1 MPSTPYWKTKQNSIN
16 LDAGP
21 KNNLFTIIITRLG
34 ANPSVFIPAKL
45 PYTIVALGLLQTPFT
60 NAIAAYA
67 ENPSLE
73 NENTLLDQVAIINAV
88 FYELYDFVDGAAGGS
103 KTVINLAG
111 LDAYKHVSTSQGKP
125 LASLNCKFGFIKDVV
140 QMLLFSQRKKPTTAG
155 TLLISTTIPG
165 GLNLVKLGNAQMG
178 IITPLGI
185 INVSVF
191 STNSAEVAS
200 TDSGKKLAGTSIP
213 FNASGFGPSTNLD
226 PTLIP

>member
-1 MPSTPYWKTKQNSIN
+1 MAGTPYWKVKQSSIN

-21 KNNLFTIIITRLG
+21 KNNLLTVIITRFTE
-34 ANPSVFIPAKL
+34 NPTVFLTGKL
-45 PYTIVALGLLQTPFT
+45 PYTLVALGLLQVPFAA
-60 NAIAAYA
+60 AIAAYA
-67 ENPSLE
+67 LNPSKE
-73 NENTLLDQVAIINAV
+73 NENTLIDQVAIINPV
-88 FYELYDFVDGAAGGS
+88 FYEIYDFVDGAAAGS

-111 LDAYKHVSTSQGKP
+111 LDAYKHISTSTGKP
-125 LASLNCKFGFIKDVV
+125 LASLNCKFNFIKDVV

-155 TLLISTTIPG
+155 TLLLSTTIPG
-165 GLNLVKLGNAQMG
+165 GLNLVKLGNSQMG

-185 INVSVF
+185 INVNVF

-226 PTLIP
+226 PTLVP